1 MEGAPAT
8 GSVRKPSALAGGPK
22 ARAHTGARW
31 GARTKGLFLKALGAS
46 IRGNVERE
54 WFGSPPHRATITRPR
69 PVGLAAHPHD
79 PRPLDAERGRQ
90 LLEGVLVLDGGV
102 LRLGE
107 TGDPFDQP
115 SPTRQFAIA
124 LHGFDWLPHLMAA
137 GPGASRLA
145 LRLLQDWR
153 RVFGTWNGFS
163 WSGERL
169 ERRTFH
175 LACAAKALAPEA
187 SDAEISA
194 MALDIARGAR
204 QLLKASDAP
213 DRKLER
219 AVVATIAGCA
229 LTGKASDRLI
239 AVGLKKVMAR
249 LDAIVLPDGGHASR
263 SPEAGLELLFDLLT
277 LDDALGQRGRPA
289 PEALTRAIDRLSS
302 SVRFFTLADGHL
314 AAFQGG
320 EAVEPRRVAA
330 ALAHD
335 DHGPRPPQSAPHVGY
350 QKMQGGSIQ
359 VMADAGPPA
368 IRVLSVAACAQPA
381 AVEIV
386 CGKDRLITSC
396 GWSPEAT
403 GANAFRLSDAAST
416 VSVGD
421 GSAGRPLSGWR
432 AEALGPWLVDG
443 ATQVEVKRHDVA
455 DTGVWLDVVHDGWKR
470 LGLTHARRLFL
481 DLKADELRGED
492 SLIPIVAGAED
503 GPRRY
508 LPFMVSFHL
517 HPDAR
522 ASLARDGRSVL
533 IKGPS
538 NVGWWLRNDAV
549 DVAIA
554 PSAHFDHGHARRAG
568 TIVLKSQVR
577 PEKGAKIR
585 WKLARA
591 TDH

>member
-8 GSVRKPSALAGGPK
+8 GTARKSSALAGGPK
-22 ARAHTGARW
+22 VRGRVTRP
-31 GARTKGLFLKALGAS
+31 KGLFFKALGGS
-46 IRGNVERE
+46 IRGNLERE
-54 WFGSPPHRATITRPR
+54 WFGSPPHRAAISRPR

-79 PRPLDAERGRQ
+79 PRPLDLERGRQ
-90 LLEGVLVLDGGV
+90 LLDGVMLLEGGV

-115 SPTRQFAIA
+115 SPTRQFATA
-124 LHGFDWLPHLMAA
+124 LHGFDWLPHLLSA
-137 GPGASRLA
+137 GPGSARLA

-153 RVFGTWNGFS
+153 RVFGTWNAFS
-163 WSGERL
+163 WTGERL

-175 LACAAKALAPEA
+175 LACAARALQPEA

-204 QLLKASDAP
+204 QLLKAHDAP
-213 DRKLER
+213 DRTLER
-219 AVVATIAGCA
+219 AVVVTVAGCA
-229 LTGKASDRLI
+229 LSGKASDRLI
-239 AVGLKKVMAR
+239 AIGLKKVVAQ
-249 LDAIVLPDGGHASR
+249 LNGVVLSDGGHASR

-320 EAVEPRRVAA
+320 EAVEPRRIAA

-335 DHGPRPPQSAPHVGY
+335 DHGPRPPRSAPHVGY

-368 IRVLSVAACAQPA
+368 VGVLSVAACAQPA
-381 AVEIV
+381 AIEIV

-432 AEALGPWLVDG
+432 AEALGPRLVDG
-443 ATQVEVKRHDVA
+443 ATRVEVKRHDA
-455 DTGVWLDVVHDGWKR
+455 DTGVWLDIAHDGWKR

-492 SLIPIVAGAED
+492 NLIPIGEARDD

-522 ASLARDGRSVL
+522 ASLARDGKSVL

-538 NVGWWLRNDAV
+538 NIGWWLRNDAV
-549 DVAIA
+549 DVAIT
-554 PSAHFDHGHARRAG
+554 PSTHFDHGHARRAG
-568 TIVLKSQVR
+568 AIVLKSQVR

>member
-8 GSVRKPSALAGGPK
+8 PSVRKSSALLGGPSGRGRS
-22 ARAHTGARW
+22 RAG
-31 GARTKGLFLKALGAS
+31 RTKGVFLKALGAAT
-46 IRGNVERE
+46 RANVERE
-54 WFGSPPHRATITRPR
+54 WFGSPPHRALISRPR

-79 PRPLDAERGRQ
+79 PRPVDLERGRQ
-90 LLEGVLVLDGGV
+90 LLDGVMALDGGA

-124 LHGFDWLPHLMAA
+124 LHGFNWLPHLMSA
-137 GPGASRLA
+137 GPGSSRLA

-153 RVFGTWNGFS
+153 RVFGVWNAFS

-175 LACAAKALAPEA
+175 LACAARALAPEA

-194 MALDIARGAR
+194 IALDIARGAR
-204 QLLKASDAP
+204 QLLKACDAP
-213 DRKLER
+213 HRALER
-219 AVVATIAGCA
+219 AVVVTIAGCA
-229 LTGKASDRLI
+229 LSGKASDRLI
-239 AVGLKKVMAR
+239 ATGLKRVIALME
-249 LDAIVLPDGGHASR
+249 LIVLPDGGHASR

-277 LDDALGQRGRPA
+277 LDDALNQRGRPA
-289 PEALTRAIDRLSS
+289 PESLGRAIDRLSS
-302 SVRFFTLADGHL
+302 SVRFFVLADGHL

-320 EAVEPRRVAA
+320 EAVGPRRVAA

-335 DHGPRPPQSAPHVGY
+335 DQGPRPPQSAPHVGY

-368 IRVLSVAACAQPA
+368 KGVLSVAACAQPA
-381 AVEIV
+381 AIEIV

-396 GWSPEAT
+396 GWSPEAA

-416 VSVGD
+416 LSVGD
-421 GSAGRPLSGWR
+421 GSAGRPLAGWR
-432 AEALGPWLVDG
+432 AGALGPWLIDG
-443 ATQVEVKRHDVA
+443 AADVEVKRHDVA
-455 DTGVWLDVVHDGWKR
+455 DTGVWLDIVHDGWKR

-492 SLIPIVAGAED
+492 SLLPIVSGGED

-508 LPFMVSFHL
+508 LPFMISFHL

-522 ASLARDGRSVL
+522 ASLARDGKSVL
-533 IKGPS
+533 IKGQS

-591 TDH
+591 ADH

>member
-8 GSVRKPSALAGGPK
+8 GSARKSSALAGGPPGRGK
-22 ARAHTGARW
+22 TRGNK
-31 GARTKGLFLKALGAS
+31 TKGLFFRALSAS
-46 IRGNVERE
+46 IRGNIERE
-54 WFGSPPHRATITRPR
+54 WFGSPPHRAALSNPR

-79 PRPLDAERGRQ
+79 PRPLDIERGRQ
-90 LLEGVLVLDGGV
+90 LLDGVMALDGGAV
-102 LRLGE
+102 RLGE

-115 SPTRQFAIA
+115 SPTRQFATA

-137 GPGASRLA
+137 GPGSSRLA

-153 RVFGTWNGFS
+153 RVFGTWNVFS

-175 LACAAKALAPEA
+175 LACAARALQPEA

-213 DRKLER
+213 ERALER
-219 AVVATIAGCA
+219 AVVAAIAGCA
-229 LTGKASDRLI
+229 LSGKASDQLM
-239 AVGLKKVMAR
+239 AQGLKKVAAQ
-249 LDAIVLPDGGHASR
+249 LDTIVLADGGHASR

-277 LDDALGQRGRPA
+277 LDDALNQRGRPQ
-289 PEALTRAIDRLSS
+289 PESLGRAIDRLSS
-302 SVRFFTLADGHL
+302 AARFFTLADGHL

-320 EAVEPRRVAA
+320 EAVGPRRIAA

-350 QKMQGGSIQ
+350 QKMQGASIQ

-368 IRVLSVAACAQPA
+368 KGVLSVAACAQPA

-443 ATQVEVKRHDVA
+443 AAEIDIKRHDVA

-492 SLIPIVAGAED
+492 SLIPLAVATND

-508 LPFMVSFHL
+508 LPFMISFHL

-522 ASLARDGRSVL
+522 ASLARDGKSVL

-538 NVGWWLRNDAV
+538 NIGWWLRNDAV
-549 DVAIA
+549 DVAIT
-554 PSAHFDHGHARRAG
+554 PSTHFEHGHARRAG
-568 TIVLKSQVR
+568 AIVLKSQVR

-591 TDH
+591 ADH

>member
-8 GSVRKPSALAGGPK
+8 GSARKSSALAGGSK
-22 ARAHTGARW
+22 ARGR
-31 GARTKGLFLKALGAS
+31 GRTKGVFLKAVGAS
-46 IRGNVERE
+46 IKSNVERE
-54 WFGSPPHRATITRPR
+54 WFGSPPHRATLTNPR
-69 PVGLAAHPHD
+69 PAGLAAHPHD
-79 PRPLDAERGRQ
+79 PRPIDLERGRQ
-90 LLEGVLVLDGGV
+90 LLEGLIVLDGGA

-115 SPTRQFAIA
+115 SPTRQFATA
-124 LHGFDWLPHLMAA
+124 LHGFDWLPHLLAA
-137 GPGASRLA
+137 GPGSARLA

-153 RVFGTWNGFS
+153 RVFGTWNAFS

-175 LACAAKALAPEA
+175 LACAARALSPEA

-204 QLLKASDAP
+204 QLLKASDVP

-219 AVVATIAGCA
+219 AVVVAIAGCA
-229 LTGKASDRLI
+229 LTGKASDRLM
-239 AVGLKKVMAR
+239 AQGLKQVHAL
-249 LDAIVLPDGGHASR
+249 LDAVVLPDGGHASR

-277 LDDALGQRGRPA
+277 LDDALGQRGRPQ
-289 PEALTRAIDRLSS
+289 PEILTRAIDRLSS
-302 SVRFFTLADGHL
+302 SVRFFTLADGCL

-320 EAVEPRRVAA
+320 EAVEPRRIAA

-335 DHGPRPPQSAPHVGY
+335 DHGPRPPQAAPHVGY
-350 QKMQGGSIQ
+350 QKMQGGSLQ

-368 IRVLSVAACAQPA
+368 VGVLSVAACAQPA

-386 CGKDRLITSC
+386 FGEDRLITSC

-432 AEALGPWLVDG
+432 SDALGPWLIDG
-443 ATQVEVKRHDVA
+443 AAEVEVKRHDA
-455 DTGVWLDVVHDGWKR
+455 DTGVWLDIVHDGWR
-470 LGLTHARRLFL
+470 RVGLTHARRLYL

-492 SLIPIVAGAED
+492 SLIPIGSTNPD

-508 LPFMVSFHL
+508 LPFSVTFHL

-522 ASLARDGRSVL
+522 ASLARDGKSVL

-549 DVAIA
+549 DVNIA

-568 TIVLKSQVR
+568 AIVLKSQVR

-591 TDH
+591 ADH

>member
-8 GSVRKPSALAGGPK
+8 GSARKSSALAGGPK
-22 ARAHTGARW
+22 VRGR
-31 GARTKGLFLKALGAS
+31 GRDKGLLLKALGAS
-46 IRGNVERE
+46 IKSNLERE
-54 WFGSPPHRATITRPR
+54 WFGSPPHRAAISRPR

-79 PRPLDAERGRQ
+79 PRPVDVERGRQ
-90 LLEGVLVLDGGV
+90 LRDGVLVLDGGA

-107 TGDPFDQP
+107 TGDPFDQA
-115 SPTRQFAIA
+115 SPTRQFAAA
-124 LHGFDWLPHLMAA
+124 LHSFDWLPHLMAT
-137 GPGASRLA
+137 GPGSARLA

-153 RVFGTWNGFS
+153 RVFGVWNAFS

-169 ERRTFH
+169 ERRIFH
-175 LACAAKALAPEA
+175 LACAARALSPEA

-204 QLLKASDAP
+204 QLLKASDVP
-213 DRKLER
+213 HRKLER

-229 LTGKASDRLI
+229 LTGKVSNQLMAR
-239 AVGLKKVMAR
+239 GLKRIDAL

-277 LDDALGQRGRPA
+277 LDDALGQRGRPS
-289 PEALTRAIDRLSS
+289 PEGLTRAIDRLSS
-302 SVRFFTLADGHL
+302 SVRFFALADGHL

-320 EAVEPRRVAA
+320 EAVGPRRIAA

-335 DHGPRPPQSAPHVGY
+335 DHGPRPPQSAPHGGY
-350 QKMQGGSIQ
+350 EKMQGGSLQ
-359 VMADAGPPA
+359 VMADVGPPA
-368 IRVLSVAACAQPA
+368 VGVLSVAACAQPA

-403 GANAFRLSDAAST
+403 GANAFRLSGAAST

-432 AEALGPWLVDG
+432 SDALGPWLVDG
-443 ATQVEVKRHDVA
+443 ATEVEVKRHDA
-455 DTGVWLDVVHDGWKR
+455 DVGVWLDIVHDGWRR
-470 LGLTHARRLFL
+470 LGLTHARRLYL

-492 SLIPIVAGAED
+492 SLIPRLDKNGGSPNAD

-508 LPFMVSFHL
+508 LPFSVTFHL

-522 ASLARDGRSVL
+522 ASLARDGKSVL

-549 DVAIA
+549 DVAIT
-554 PSAHFDHGHARRAG
+554 PSAYFDHGLQRPAG
-568 TIVLKSQVR
+568 AIVLKSQVR

>member
-1 MEGAPAT
+1 
-8 GSVRKPSALAGGPK
+8 
-22 ARAHTGARW
+22 
-31 GARTKGLFLKALGAS
+31 LFFKALGAS
-46 IRGNVERE
+46 LKGNFERE
-54 WFGSPPHRATITRPR
+54 WFGSPPHRAAISSPR

-90 LLEGVLVLDGGV
+90 LLDGVMVLDGGA

-115 SPTRQFAIA
+115 SPTRQFANA
-124 LHGFDWLPHLMAA
+124 LHGFDWLPHLLAA
-137 GPGASRLA
+137 GPGSSRLA

-153 RVFGTWNGFS
+153 RVFGTWNVFS

-175 LACAAKALAPEA
+175 LACAARALSPEA

-213 DRKLER
+213 ERQLER
-219 AVVATIAGCA
+219 SVVVAIAGCA
-229 LTGKASDRLI
+229 LTGKVSDRLMGW
-239 AVGLKKVMAR
+239 GLKRVAAD
-249 LDAIVLPDGGHASR
+249 LDTIVLPDGGHASR

-277 LDDALGQRGRPA
+277 LDDALGQRGRPP
-289 PEALTRAIDRLSS
+289 PEGLSRAIDRLSS
-302 SVRFFTLADGHL
+302 SVRFFTLADGHM

-335 DHGPRPPQSAPHVGY
+335 DAGPRPPQSAPHVGY

-368 IRVLSVAACAQPA
+368 LGVLSVAACAQPA

-396 GWSPEAT
+396 GWSPEAA

-432 AEALGPWLVDG
+432 SRALGPWLIDG
-443 ATQVEVKRHDVA
+443 ASDVEIKRHDA
-455 DTGVWLDVVHDGWKR
+455 DTGVWLDIVHDGWRR
-470 LGLTHARRLFL
+470 LGLTHARRLYL

-492 SLIPIVAGAED
+492 SLIPVGTATTD

-508 LPFMVSFHL
+508 LPFTISFHL

-522 ASLARDGRSVL
+522 ASLARDGKSVL

-538 NVGWWLRNDAV
+538 NVGWWLRNDAA
-549 DVAIA
+549 DVAIT

-591 TDH
+591 ADH

>member
-8 GSVRKPSALAGGPK
+8 GSARKSSALAGGPK
-22 ARAHTGARW
+22 SHGRGKPP
-31 GARTKGLFLKALGAS
+31 KGLFLKALAAS
-46 IRGNVERE
+46 LRGNLERE
-54 WFGSPPHRATITRPR
+54 WFGSPPHRAAISNPR

-79 PRPLDAERGRQ
+79 PRPVDPERGRQ
-90 LLEGVLVLDGGV
+90 LLDGVMVLDGSA

-115 SPTRQFAIA
+115 SPTRQFATA
-124 LHGFDWLPHLMAA
+124 LHGFDWLPDLLAA

-153 RVFGTWNGFS
+153 RVFGTWNVFS

-175 LACAAKALAPEA
+175 LACAARALSPEA
-187 SDAEISA
+187 SDAEIGA

-213 DRKLER
+213 DRRLER

-229 LTGKASDRLI
+229 LTGKISDRLM
-239 AVGLKKVMAR
+239 AWGLKRVTAH

-289 PEALTRAIDRLSS
+289 PEGLTRAIDRLSS

-320 EAVEPRRVAA
+320 EAIEPRKIAA
-330 ALAHD
+330 ALAQD
-335 DHGPRPPQSAPHVGY
+335 DNGPRPPQSAPHSGY

-368 IRVLSVAACAQPA
+368 LGVLSVAACAQPA

-396 GWSPEAT
+396 GWSPEAA

-432 AEALGPWLVDG
+432 SDALGPWLIDG
-443 ATQVEVKRHDVA
+443 ATSVDVKRHDA
-455 DTGVWLDVVHDGWKR
+455 DVGVWLDIVHDGWRR
-470 LGLTHARRLFL
+470 LGLTHARRLYL

-492 SLIPIVAGAED
+492 SLLPLLASHGGAANAD

-508 LPFMVSFHL
+508 LPFTISFHL

-522 ASLARDGRSVL
+522 ASLARDGKSVL

-591 TDH
+591 ADH

>member
-1 MEGAPAT
+1 MEGAPET
-8 GSVRKPSALAGGPK
+8 GSARKTSALAGGPK
-22 ARAHTGARW
+22 ARVRGR
-31 GARTKGLFLKALGAS
+31 RTRGVFLKALGAA
-46 IRGNVERE
+46 IKGNIERE
-54 WFGSPPHRATITRPR
+54 WFGSPPHRAMISRPR
-69 PVGLAAHPHD
+69 PVGLTARPHD
-79 PRPLDAERGRQ
+79 PRPVDVERGRQ
-90 LLEGVLVLDGGV
+90 LLEGLMVLDGGA

-124 LHGFDWLPHLMAA
+124 LHGFDWLPHLLAA
-137 GPGASRLA
+137 GPGSARLA

-153 RVFGTWNGFS
+153 RVFGTWNEFS

-175 LACAAKALAPEA
+175 LACAARALSPEA

-213 DRKLER
+213 ERKLER
-219 AVVATIAGCA
+219 AAVATIAGCA
-229 LTGKASDRLI
+229 LTGKASDRLM
-239 AVGLKKVMAR
+239 AEGLKRVIAL
-249 LDAIVLPDGGHASR
+249 LDATVLPDGGHASR

-277 LDDALGQRGRPA
+277 LDDALGQRGRPT
-289 PEALTRAIDRLSS
+289 PEGLSRAIDRLSA
-302 SVRFFTLADGHL
+302 SVRFFTLADGCL

-320 EAVEPRRVAA
+320 EAVEPRRIAA

-335 DHGPRPPQSAPHVGY
+335 DHGPRPPETAPHVGY
-350 QKMQGGSIQ
+350 QKMQGGSLQ

-368 IRVLSVAACAQPA
+368 VGPLSVAACAQPA

-386 CGKDRLITSC
+386 FGKDRLITSC

-432 AEALGPWLVDG
+432 AGALGPWLIDG
-443 ATQVEVKRHDVA
+443 ATEVKIKRHDA
-455 DTGVWLDVVHDGWKR
+455 DTGVWLDIVHDGWRR
-470 LGLTHARRLFL
+470 LGLTHARRLYL
-481 DLKADELRGED
+481 DIKADELRGED
-492 SLIPIVAGAED
+492 SLIPIGSANPD

-508 LPFMVSFHL
+508 LPFSVTFHL

-522 ASLARDGRSVL
+522 ASLARDGKSVL

-549 DVAIA
+549 DVNIA
-554 PSAHFDHGHARRAG
+554 PSAHFDHGHVRRAG
-568 TIVLKSQVR
+568 AIVLKSQVR

>member
-8 GSVRKPSALAGGPK
+8 GSVRKPSALAGGPQK
-22 ARAHTGARW
+22 RDWPRGRGAS
-31 GARTKGLFLKALGAS
+31 TKGLFLKALGAS

-54 WFGSPPHRATITRPR
+54 WFGSPPHRATITGPR

-137 GPGASRLA
+137 GPGSSRLA

-229 LTGKASDRLI
+229 LTGKASDRLM
-239 AVGLKKVMAR
+239 AAGLKKVMAR

-368 IRVLSVAACAQPA
+368 TRVLSVAACAQPA

-492 SLIPIVAGAED
+492 SLIPIVAGGED

-522 ASLARDGRSVL
+522 ASLARDGKSVL

>member
-8 GSVRKPSALAGGPK
+8 GSVRKPSALAGGPQK
-22 ARAHTGARW
+22 RDRPRGR

-54 WFGSPPHRATITRPR
+54 WFGSPPHRATITGPR

-229 LTGKASDRLI
+229 LTGKASDRLM
-239 AVGLKKVMAR
+239 AAGLKKVMAR

-368 IRVLSVAACAQPA
+368 TSVLSVAACAQPA
-381 AVEIV
+381 AVEII

-522 ASLARDGRSVL
+522 ASLARDGKSVL

>member
-8 GSVRKPSALAGGPK
+8 GSARKSSALAGGPK
-22 ARAHTGARW
+22 VRGR
-31 GARTKGLFLKALGAS
+31 GKPPKGLFLKALGAS
-46 IRGNVERE
+46 MRGNLERE
-54 WFGSPPHRATITRPR
+54 WFGSPPHRAAISRPR

-79 PRPLDAERGRQ
+79 PRPVDPERGRQ
-90 LLEGVLVLDGGV
+90 LLDGVMLLDGTA

-115 SPTRQFAIA
+115 SPSRQFATA
-124 LHGFDWLPHLMAA
+124 LHGFDWLPHLLAA
-137 GPGASRLA
+137 GPGSSRLA

-153 RVFGTWNGFS
+153 RVFGTWNVFS

-175 LACAAKALAPEA
+175 LACAARALSPEA
-187 SDAEISA
+187 SDAEIAA

-219 AVVATIAGCA
+219 AVVVAIAGCA
-229 LTGKASDRLI
+229 LTGKISDRLM
-239 AVGLKKVMAR
+239 AWGLKRVTAE

-263 SPEAGLELLFDLLT
+263 SPQAGLELLFDLLT

-289 PEALTRAIDRLSS
+289 PEGLTRAIDRLSS
-302 SVRFFTLADGHL
+302 SARFFTLADGHL

-320 EAVEPRRVAA
+320 EAVEPRQIAA

-335 DHGPRPPQSAPHVGY
+335 DHGTRPPQSAPHAGY

-368 IRVLSVAACAQPA
+368 LGVLSVSACAQPA

-432 AEALGPWLVDG
+432 SDALGPWLIDG
-443 ATQVEVKRHDVA
+443 ATSVDVKRHDA
-455 DTGVWLDVVHDGWKR
+455 DVGVWLDIVHDGWRR
-470 LGLTHARRLFL
+470 LGLTHARRLYL

-492 SLIPIVAGAED
+492 SLLPLGAANAD

-508 LPFMVSFHL
+508 LPFMISFHL

-522 ASLARDGRSVL
+522 ASLARDGKSVL

-549 DVAIA
+549 DVAIT

-591 TDH
+591 ADH

>member
-8 GSVRKPSALAGGPK
+8 GSVRKPSALAGGPQK
-22 ARAHTGARW
+22 RDRPRGRGT
-31 GARTKGLFLKALGAS
+31 RTKGLFLKALGAS

-124 LHGFDWLPHLMAA
+124 LHGFNWLPHLMAA

-239 AVGLKKVMAR
+239 AVGLKKIMAR
-249 LDAIVLPDGGHASR
+249 LDAVVLPDGGHASR
-263 SPEAGLELLFDLLT
+263 SPQAGLELLFDLLT

-368 IRVLSVAACAQPA
+368 TRVLSVAACAQPA

-455 DTGVWLDVVHDGWKR
+455 DTGVWLDVVHDGWRR

-522 ASLARDGRSVL
+522 ASLARDGKSVL

>member
-1 MEGAPAT
+1 MDGAPAT
-8 GSVRKPSALAGGPK
+8 GSAPKTSALAGGSK
-22 ARAHTGARW
+22 ARGRARP
-31 GARTKGLFLKALGAS
+31 RGLFLKAFGAAA
-46 IRGNVERE
+46 RRHLERE
-54 WFGSPPHRATITRPR
+54 WFGSPPHRALISRPR

-79 PRPLDAERGRQ
+79 PRPIDLERGRQ
-90 LLEGVLVLDGGV
+90 LLDGVMTLEGAT

-115 SPTRQFAIA
+115 SPTRRFAVA
-124 LHGFDWLPHLMAA
+124 LHGFDWLPHLLAA
-137 GPGASRLA
+137 GPGAPRLA
-145 LRLLQDWR
+145 LRLIQDWR
-153 RVFGTWNGFS
+153 RVFGTWNEFS
-163 WSGERL
+163 WSGEAL

-175 LACAAKALAPEA
+175 LACAAKALAAQA

-213 DRKLER
+213 QRRLER
-219 AVVATIAGCA
+219 TVVVTIAGCA
-229 LTGKASDRLI
+229 LTGKASNRLM
-239 AVGLKKVMAR
+239 AAGLKQVAAE
-249 LDAIVLPDGGHASR
+249 LEAIVLADGGHASR
-263 SPEAGLELLFDLLT
+263 SPQAGLELLFDLLT
-277 LDDALGQRGRPA
+277 LDDAIGQRGRPA

-302 SVRFFTLADGHL
+302 AARFFTLADGHL

-320 EAVEPRRVAA
+320 EAVEPRRIAA

-335 DHGPRPPQSAPHVGY
+335 EGGPRPPQSAPHVGY
-350 QKMQGGSIQ
+350 QKMQGASIQ

-368 IRVLSVAACAQPA
+368 TGRLSVAACAQPA

-396 GWSPEAT
+396 GWSPEAM

-416 VSVGD
+416 ASVGD

-432 AEALGPWLVDG
+432 ARALGPWLVDG
-443 ATQVEVKRHDVA
+443 ATQVDVKRHDGDA
-455 DTGVWLDVVHDGWKR
+455 GVWLDLAHDGWRR
-470 LGLTHARRLFL
+470 LGLTHARRLYL

-492 SLIPIVAGAED
+492 SLVPMAAARTD

-508 LPFMVSFHL
+508 LPFMISFHL

-522 ASLARDGRSVL
+522 ASLARDGKSVL

-554 PSAHFDHGHARRAG
+554 PSPHFDHGHARQAG

-591 TDH
+591 ADH

>member
-1 MEGAPAT
+1 MEGAPET
-8 GSVRKPSALAGGPK
+8 GSARKSSALAGGPK
-22 ARAHTGARW
+22 ARGR
-31 GARTKGLFLKALGAS
+31 GKRTKGVFLKALGAA
-46 IRGNVERE
+46 IKGNVERE
-54 WFGSPPHRATITRPR
+54 WFGSPPHRAAISRPR

-79 PRPLDAERGRQ
+79 PRPVDPERGRQ
-90 LLEGVLVLDGGV
+90 LLEGLMVLEGGA

-115 SPTRQFAIA
+115 SPTRQFAAA
-124 LHGFDWLPHLMAA
+124 LHGFDWLPHLLAA
-137 GPGASRLA
+137 GPGSARLA

-153 RVFGTWNGFS
+153 RVFGTWNVFS

-175 LACAAKALAPEA
+175 LACAARALAPEA

-213 DRKLER
+213 DRRLER
-219 AVVATIAGCA
+219 AVVAAIAGCA
-229 LTGKASDRLI
+229 LTGKISDRLM
-239 AVGLKKVMAR
+239 VQGLKRVAAL
-249 LDAIVLPDGGHASR
+249 LDATVLPDGGHASR
-263 SPEAGLELLFDLLT
+263 SPQAGLELLFDLLT

-289 PEALTRAIDRLSS
+289 PEGLGRAIDRLSS
-302 SVRFFTLADGHL
+302 SVRFFTLADGCL

-320 EAVEPRRVAA
+320 EAVEPRRIAA

-335 DHGPRPPQSAPHVGY
+335 DHGPRPPQAAPHVGY
-350 QKMQGGSIQ
+350 QKMQGGSLQ

-368 IRVLSVAACAQPA
+368 VGSLSVAACAQPA

-386 CGKDRLITSC
+386 FGKDRLITSC
-396 GWSPEAT
+396 GWSPEAA

-432 AEALGPWLVDG
+432 AEALGPWLIDG
-443 ATQVEVKRHDVA
+443 ATEVEVKRHDA
-455 DTGVWLDVVHDGWKR
+455 DVGVWLDIVHDGWRR
-470 LGLTHARRLFL
+470 LGLTHARRLYL
-481 DLKADELRGED
+481 DIKADELRGED
-492 SLIPIVAGAED
+492 SLIPVGSANPD

-508 LPFMVSFHL
+508 LPFSVTFHL

-522 ASLARDGRSVL
+522 ASLARDGKSVL

-549 DVAIA
+549 DVGIA
-554 PSAHFDHGHARRAG
+554 PSAHFDHGHPRRAG
-568 TIVLKSQVR
+568 AIVLKSQVR

-591 TDH
+591 ADH

>member
-8 GSVRKPSALAGGPK
+8 GSVRKPSALAGGPQK
-22 ARAHTGARW
+22 RDRPRGR

-54 WFGSPPHRATITRPR
+54 WFGSPPHRATITGPR

-229 LTGKASDRLI
+229 LTGKASDRLM
-239 AVGLKKVMAR
+239 AAGLKKVMAR

-368 IRVLSVAACAQPA
+368 TSVLSVAACAQPA
-381 AVEIV
+381 AVEVV

-522 ASLARDGRSVL
+522 ASLARDGKSVL

>member
-8 GSVRKPSALAGGPK
+8 GSGRKPTALAGGPRPHG
-22 ARAHTGARW
+22 RAKSP
-31 GARTKGLFLKALGAS
+31 KGLFLKALGAAM
-46 IRGNVERE
+46 RANLERE
-54 WFGSPPHRATITRPR
+54 WFGSPPHRAAISRPR

-79 PRPLDAERGRQ
+79 PRPLDLERGRQ
-90 LLEGVLVLDGGV
+90 LLDGLLVLDGGA

-115 SPTRQFAIA
+115 SPTRQFATG
-124 LHGFDWLPHLMAA
+124 LHRFDWLPHLMAA
-137 GPGASRLA
+137 GPGSSRLA

-175 LACAAKALAPEA
+175 LACAARALSPEA

-213 DRKLER
+213 DRGLER
-219 AVVATIAGCA
+219 AVVVTIAGCA

-239 AVGLKKVMAR
+239 ATGLKTVIAT
-249 LDAIVLPDGGHASR
+249 LDATVLPDGGHANR

-320 EAVEPRRVAA
+320 EAVEPRRIAA

-335 DHGPRPPQSAPHVGY
+335 DHGPRPPQSAPHAGY

-368 IRVLSVAACAQPA
+368 TGLLSVSACAQPA

-396 GWSPEAT
+396 GWSPEAA

-432 AEALGPWLVDG
+432 AEALGPWLIDG

-455 DTGVWLDVVHDGWKR
+455 DTGVWLDVIHDGWKR

-492 SLIPIVAGAED
+492 SLLPLAAGGED

-508 LPFMVSFHL
+508 LPFTVSFHL

-522 ASLARDGRSVL
+522 ASLARDGKSVL

-549 DVAIA
+549 DVAIT
-554 PSAHFDHGHARRAG
+554 PSTHFEHGHARRAG
-568 TIVLKSQVR
+568 AIVLKSQVR

-591 TDH
+591 ADH

>member
-8 GSVRKPSALAGGPK
+8 GSVRKSSALAGGPQGRDK
-22 ARAHTGARW
+22 ARGR
-31 GARTKGLFLKALGAS
+31 GNRTRGLFLKALGAS
-46 IRGNVERE
+46 IRGALERE
-54 WFGSPPHRATITRPR
+54 WFGSPPHRAAITRPR

-79 PRPLDAERGRQ
+79 PRPMDAERGRQ
-90 LLEGVLVLDGGV
+90 LLEGVLALDGGA

-115 SPTRQFAIA
+115 SPTRQFAAA
-124 LHGFDWLPHLMAA
+124 LHGFDWLPHLLSA
-137 GPGASRLA
+137 GPGSSRLA

-153 RVFGTWNGFS
+153 RVFGTWNVFS

-175 LACAAKALAPEA
+175 LACAARALAPEA

-194 MALDIARGAR
+194 MAVDIVRGAR

-219 AVVATIAGCA
+219 AVVATIAGCV
-229 LTGKASDRLI
+229 LTGKAGDRLM
-239 AVGLKKVMAR
+239 AVGLKKVTAG

-277 LDDALGQRGRPA
+277 LDDALGQRGRPS
-289 PEALTRAIDRLSS
+289 PEVLTRAIDRLSS

-320 EAVEPRRVAA
+320 EAIEPRRIAA

-335 DHGPRPPQSAPHVGY
+335 DHGPRPPQSAPHAGY

-368 IRVLSVAACAQPA
+368 GGVLSVAACAQPA

-432 AEALGPWLVDG
+432 AGALGPWLVDG
-443 ATQVEVKRHDVA
+443 ATQVEIKRHDVA
-455 DTGVWLDVVHDGWKR
+455 DTGVWLDVVHNGWNR

-492 SLIPIVAGAED
+492 SLIPIVAGGED

-522 ASLARDGRSVL
+522 ASLARDGKSVL

-549 DVAIA
+549 DVAIT